1 MVNRNEDLP
10 MEHLRTNPSGN
21 GRHRLLAIAGCVA
34 FTCGTGTAAD
44 ESTYWRLVDV
54 PEPEGVAHEV
64 GAVLPLGGGRIMT
77 ATRRGDVW
85 IVENAYE
92 SAPTVA
98 VLAGSPED
106 EATTDDPHRIRFT
119 KYADGLQEPLGLAV
133 HPDED
138 APVPAPRRRRLAAAR
153 AGLGLDVW
161 VKGMSICDIH

>member
-1 MVNRNEDLP
+1 MVNRNEETRMESLP
-10 MEHLRTNPSGN
+10 RSAF
-21 GRHRLLAIAGCVA
+21 GRGIGRRRLATVTGLAAIVGGIA
-34 FTCGTGTAAD
+34 TAAD
-44 ESTYWRLVDV
+44 ESAYWRLVDV

-106 EATTDDPHRIRFT
+106 E
-119 KYADGLQEPLGLAV
+119 
-133 HPDED
+133 
-138 APVPAPRRRRLAAAR
+138 
-153 AGLGLDVW
+153 
-161 VKGMSICDIH
+161 

>member
-1 MVNRNEDLP
+1 MRP
-10 MEHLRTNPSGN
+10 LRTKTSERGLGRNPLVVMAGIV
-21 GRHRLLAIAGCVA
+21 AI
-34 FTCGTGTAAD
+34 TGGIATAAD

-98 VLAGSPED
+98 VLAGSP
-106 EATTDDPHRIRFT
+106 
-119 KYADGLQEPLGLAV
+119 
-133 HPDED
+133 
-138 APVPAPRRRRLAAAR
+138 
-153 AGLGLDVW
+153 
-161 VKGMSICDIH
+161 